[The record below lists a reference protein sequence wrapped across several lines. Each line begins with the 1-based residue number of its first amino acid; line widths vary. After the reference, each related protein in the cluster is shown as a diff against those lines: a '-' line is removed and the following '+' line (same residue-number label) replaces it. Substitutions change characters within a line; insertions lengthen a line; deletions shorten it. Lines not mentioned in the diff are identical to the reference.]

1 VSPGLAEEEPMSG
14 MVGKLRTA
22 ARVYR
27 DQGLTG
33 LWTTLRSRRPLLP
46 RKHLVGGVWPNGWQ
60 ERLKGAL
67 VELRGNGV
75 VIEGSRFSFDSPV
88 IPRYLKGYIASD
100 RYEQPERKA
109 LRHFLDPGLPV
120 VELGGCIGV
129 VACLTNKR
137 LRLPEKHVVVEANPD
152 LIPLLERN
160 REQNGCRFTILHRAV
175 AYGADRVTFYRS
187 IIFLASN
194 VDRMYGESPA
204 DATTVQTTTFGDLLA
219 HFGFDRCTLVCDIE
233 GAECSLVEHE
243 PHVLRARVATL
254 LLEVHREAL
263 PDATSRML
271 QTLQRLGFQERFC
284 ESGTYVFENRTLA
297 GL

>member
-1 VSPGLAEEEPMSG
+1 MRGTDHRMLR
-14 MVGKLRTA
+14 KLRTA

-27 DQGLTG
+27 ENGLTG
-33 LWTTLRSRRPLLP
+33 LWTALHRERPT
-46 RKHLVGGVWPNGWQ
+46 WPNGWR
-60 ERLKGAL
+60 ERLKGAF
-67 VELRGNGV
+67 VELRGNV
-75 VIEGSRFSFDSPV
+75 AVIEGSRFSFDSPV
-88 IPRYLKGYIASD
+88 IPRHVKGHVASD

-109 LRHFLDPGLPV
+109 LRHFLNPGLPV

-137 LRLPEKHVVVEANPD
+137 LRLPEHHVVVEANPD

-160 REQNGCRFTILHRAV
+160 RDQNGCRFTIVHRAL
-175 AYGADRVTFYRS
+175 AYGAERVTFHRN

-194 VDRMYGESPA
+194 VGGIYGESPTET
-204 DATTVQTTTFGDLLA
+204 TTVQTTTFGDLLA
-219 HFGFDRCTLVCDIE
+219 RFGFDRCTLVCDIE

-243 PHVLRARVATL
+243 ADVLRARVATL
-254 LLEVHREAL
+254 MIEVHRAAL

-297 GL
+297 SSSA